1 MSSYILDT
9 SVISAFLHSSHARH
23 SEVRT
28 AIQAVEHQSTLFLSA
43 VSLAELSYGVEMT
56 KAFGNADL
64 PVLEQTLK
72 RAYQYRVLDITK
84 HTSLAYAKLKTN
96 MAIKYLEKASRQ
108 GRPRWLEDWVDR
120 SSGKKL
126 QIDENDLWICAQA
139 KERNLHVA
147 TLDKRMRRIEAADSE
162 VHLQVL

>member
-23 SEVRT
+23 GEVRA
-28 AIQAVEHQSTLFLSA
+28 AIHEIERKSRLFLSA
-43 VSLAELSYGVEMT
+43 VSLAELSFGVEMT

-72 RAYQYRVLDITK
+72 DAQQYGVLGITK
-84 HTSLAYAKLKTN
+84 HTSLTYAQLKTN
-96 MAIKYLEKASRQ
+96 LAIKYLAKASRQ
-108 GRPRWLEDWVDR
+108 DRPRWLEDWVDR
-120 SSGKKL
+120 TSGKKL

-139 KERNLHVA
+139 KERNLFVA

-162 VHLQVL
+162 VNLQIL